1 MGYVYENIEILA
13 AFQRTK
19 NEHDNDEDVFGMTT
33 ITFQLSMMMLMI
45 NNNDNVLTKSS
56 IVSF

>member
-1 MGYVYENIEILA
+1 MGYVYENMEIMA

-45 NNNDNVLTKSS
+45 HNNDNV
-56 IVSF
+56 F